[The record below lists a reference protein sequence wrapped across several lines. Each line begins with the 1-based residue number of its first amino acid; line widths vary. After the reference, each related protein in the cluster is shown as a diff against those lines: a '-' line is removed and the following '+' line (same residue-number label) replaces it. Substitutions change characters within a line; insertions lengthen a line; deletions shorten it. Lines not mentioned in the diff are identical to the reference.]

1 MMTTAA
7 FVETDGPLTPH
18 QGTIHNEGEGIGK
31 KAHYITHE
39 VWDWDTGKGE
49 GDHKLLKRAMFQPD
63 LGR

>member
-1 MMTTAA
+1 MGLWPHIK
-7 FVETDGPLTPH
+7 GPS
-18 QGTIHNEGEGIGK
+18 IKDFHNEGEGIGK